1 MSKQVFV
8 ALVTCF
14 NEDETINCAATRA
27 QVRRQVAAGNNIM
40 CAGTNGDFSA
50 LTHAE
55 KIRLTEE
62 VVDEVAGRAR
72 VIVNAGMPATF
83 ETLQIAKA
91 FDRIGV
97 DGIAVITPFFIACT
111 QDGLIRHFQTVAD
124 AVGAPIY
131 LYDIP
136 ARTQNHIEPETA
148 RKLAAHGNI
157 AGIKDTGGAQQTLE
171 ANLQVARDVPGF
183 EVYSGPDHLVLWSL
197 QNGAA
202 GCISGL
208 GNALPDVLAVFSA
221 PSTPA
226 TSPRPSGS
234 RRSMPISAPISTRL
248 ASHPPWSSARFISR
262 TLPSAPA
269 ASRHSC
275 RIRNRIKKSWKSC
288 DAIDACEAATER
300 SGHCRSRTRHLKI
313 STKTAGSRSLSEA
326 SSMTNNL

>member
-1 MSKQVFV
+1 MSKQAFV

-14 NEDETINCAATRA
+14 NEDETINYEATRA

-40 CAGTNGDFSA
+40 CAGTNGDFTA

-62 VVDEVAGRAR
+62 VVDEVAGRAK

-83 ETLQIAKA
+83 ETLQLAKA

-111 QDGLIRHFQTVAD
+111 QDGLIRHFSTVAD
-124 AVGAPIY
+124 AVETPVY

-148 RKLAAHGNI
+148 RKLATHGNI
-157 AGIKDTGGAQQTLE
+157 AGIKDSGGAQQTLE
-171 ANLQVARDVPGF
+171 AYLQVAKEMPGF

-208 GNALPDVLAVFSA
+208 GNALPDVLAGILNAFNAGDITEAVRQQAIYADF
-221 PSTPA
+221 
-226 TSPRPSGS
+226 
-234 RRSMPISAPISTRL
+234 
-248 ASHPPWSSARFISR
+248 R
-262 TLPSAPA
+262 TDLYALGFAPA
-269 ASRHSC
+269 MVKRSLYLQDPSVGASRQPALLPD
-275 RIRNRIKKSWKSC
+275 REQDEKILEILRRYQ
-288 DAIDACEAATER
+288 
-300 SGHCRSRTRHLKI
+300 RT
-313 STKTAGSRSLSEA
+313 
-326 SSMTNNL
+326 

>member
-1 MSKQVFV
+1 MSKQAFV

-14 NEDETINCAATRA
+14 NEDETINYEATRA

-40 CAGTNGDFSA
+40 CAGTNGDFTA
-50 LTHAE
+50 LTHEE

-83 ETLQIAKA
+83 ETLQLARA

-111 QDGLIRHFQTVAD
+111 QDGLIRHFSTVAD
-124 AVGAPIY
+124 AVKTPLY

-148 RKLAAHGNI
+148 RKLATHGNI
-157 AGIKDTGGAQQTLE
+157 AGIKDSGGAQQTLE
-171 ANLQVARDVPGF
+171 AYLQVAKDIPGF

-208 GNALPDVLAVFSA
+208 GNALPDVLAGILDAFNVGDIA
-221 PSTPA
+221 EAERQQA
-226 TSPRPSGS
+226 TY
-234 RRSMPISAPISTRL
+234 AN
-248 ASHPPWSSARFISR
+248 FR
-262 TLPSAPA
+262 TDLYALGFAPA
-269 ASRHSC
+269 MVKRALYLQDPSVGASRQPALLPD
-275 RIRNRIKKSWKSC
+275 RKQ
-288 DAIDACEAATER
+288 DE
-300 SGHCRSRTRHLKI
+300 KI
-313 STKTAGSRSLSEA
+313 IEILRRYQRL
-326 SSMTNNL
+326 